1 VTFSAPAP
9 LTEHHNTESFDCGV
23 DSLNQW
29 LKRRAL
35 KNQITGGSR
44 TFVVCEG
51 RRVLAYYAL
60 ASGAVVAD
68 GVTGKFGRN
77 MPDPIPVIV
86 LARLAVDH
94 SRHGKGWGRALIRDV
109 AMRAVRA
116 ADLIGVRGL
125 IVHALSAEAKGFYE
139 QMGFEPSPLD
149 PMMLQIVLADLGQG
163 S

>member
-1 VTFSAPAP
+1 MTFSAPAP

-35 KNQITGGSR
+35 KNQITGASR
-44 TFVVCEG
+44 TFVVCED

-60 ASGAVVAD
+60 ASGAVVAG
-68 GVTGKFGRN
+68 GVTGRFRRN

-163 S
+163 G